1 MRRYFLH
8 FLNKYFN
15 YNKMNG
21 ECKMFDGKWGKFH
34 FELNETVPLYDDT
47 RFVAMTQYLIGTF
60 IKAN

>member
-1 MRRYFLH
+1 
-8 FLNKYFN
+8 
-15 YNKMNG
+15 MNG
-21 ECKMFDGKWGKFH
+21 ECKMLDGKWGKFH